1 MLNFLATEG
10 ASANIKERHSRAHE
24 QDDYLLD
31 AYSQTVTGVARRVS
45 NAVVHLKVQK
55 PQEQNRRR
63 QNARPPSVPPEE
75 GNGGQEPFGT
85 GSGTAC
91 AAMPR

>member
-1 MLNFLATEG
+1 MVNFLATEG
-10 ASANIKERHSRAHE
+10 ASANMGERPSRVHE

-55 PQEQNRRR
+55 PATPNNPR
-63 QNARPPSVPPEE
+63 QN
-75 GNGGQEPFGT
+75 
-85 GSGTAC
+85 
-91 AAMPR
+91 

>member
-10 ASANIKERHSRAHE
+10 ASANASERPRRANE

-31 AYSQTVTGVARRVS
+31 AYSQTVAGVARRVS

-55 PQEQNRRR
+55 PQPQKK
-63 QNARPPSVPPEE
+63 PLP
-75 GNGGQEPFGT
+75 
-85 GSGTAC
+85 
-91 AAMPR
+91 